1 MKFQYLGEMI
11 EAELLTNVNDYG
23 RATEQV
29 LVLRNL
35 MFDEEAVR
43 WSVIVMEGSEL
54 PFSCLF
60 EALAA
65 ALWSG
70 GGIIRRYKK
79 RMIVRRAAKYIT
91 GNAKGASARS
101 LRKAV
106 IAAMQDYPNLMTPMR
121 G

>member
-1 MKFQYLGEMI
+1 MKFIYLGEPI
-11 EAELLTNVNDYG
+11 EAEMLTNVNDYG

-35 MFDEEAVR
+35 VFDGEAVR
-43 WSVIVMEGSEL
+43 WSVMVKKGSE
-54 PFSCLF
+54 PPWSCLF
-60 EALAA
+60 DALGA

-91 GNAKGASARS
+91 GNAKGASAKS

-106 IAAMQDYPNLMTPMR
+106 IAAVLKEAK
-121 G
+121 